1 MLKLKSLRR
10 IWVLNLLV
18 ILALADSLF
27 VPAVSALFAHNASG
41 VWFDDFEYMLEPG
54 DISGENTTIN
64 ITPPKKISEEEAN
77 SIPGLIIMDTENET
91 EFEEIDVDEIR
102 FNNENMSITLAGKE
116 DLTSMEIG
124 NASKNTTTE
133 TEQTAPVAFFL
144 PVIGLVTAIVLQKRK
159 R

>member
-10 IWVLNLLV
+10 ILVLNLLV
-18 ILALADSLF
+18 ILALAGSLF

-91 EFEEIDVDEIR
+91 EFKEIDADEIR